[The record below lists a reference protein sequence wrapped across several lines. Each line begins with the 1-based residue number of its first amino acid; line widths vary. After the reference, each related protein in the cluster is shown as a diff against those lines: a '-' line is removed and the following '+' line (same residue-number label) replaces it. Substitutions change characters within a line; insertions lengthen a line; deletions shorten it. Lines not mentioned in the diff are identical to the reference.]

1 MILAIDLGN
10 KFGWA
15 IKQGATIN
23 SGWEKLSNNAKNHG
37 KKFYLFSCWLRE
49 QDNLSIEKVYYE
61 DVKNH
66 AGVYA
71 AHAYGGYLAI
81 LQVWAYK
88 REIEC
93 IGVGVGQIK
102 KSWTGK
108 GNASKELMIEMANIR
123 GFNIDNDNQADALA
137 LLHYVFDL
145 HLKVA

>member
-1 MILAIDLGN
+1 MSILALDLGN

-15 IKQGATIN
+15 IKQNSTID
-23 SGWEKLSNNAKNHG
+23 SGWEKLSTNAKNHG

-49 QDNLSIEKVYYE
+49 QDNLDIDKVYHE
-61 DVKNH
+61 DVRNH

-93 IGVGVGQIK
+93 VGVGVGQIK
-102 KSWTGK
+102 KFWTGK
-108 GNASKELMIEMANIR
+108 GNASKEMMIAEANKR
-123 GFNIDNDNQADALA
+123 GFETQNDNESDALA
-137 LLHYVFDL
+137 LLHYALDL
-145 HLKVA
+145 DK

>member
-1 MILAIDLGN
+1 MSILALDLGN

-15 IKQGATIN
+15 IKQNSTID

-49 QDNLSIEKVYYE
+49 QDNLDINKVYYE
-61 DVKNH
+61 DVKRH

-88 REIEC
+88 LEIEC
-93 IGVGVGQIK
+93 VGVGVGQIK
-102 KSWTGK
+102 KFWTGK
-108 GNASKELMIEMANIR
+108 GNASKEMMISEANKR
-123 GFNIDNDNQADALA
+123 GFDTDNDNCADAIA
-137 LLHYVFDL
+137 LLHYALDL
-145 HLKVA
+145 DK

>member
-1 MILAIDLGN
+1 MSILALDLGN
-10 KFGWA
+10 EFGYA
-15 IKQGATIN
+15 VKTSATID
-23 SGWEKLSNNAKNHG
+23 SGWKKLSNNAKNHG

-49 QDNLSIEKVYYE
+49 QDNLDIEKVYYE

-81 LQVWAYK
+81 LQLWAYK

-102 KSWTGK
+102 KFWTLNGRS
-108 GNASKELMIEMANIR
+108 SKEQMIKRANYL
-123 GFNIDNDNQADALA
+123 GFDTQNDNEADAIA
-137 LLHYVFDL
+137 LLHYAMGLD
-145 HLKVA
+145 K

>member
-1 MILAIDLGN
+1 MSILALDLGN
-10 KFGWA
+10 SFGFA

-49 QDNLSIEKVYYE
+49 QDGLDIEKVYYE

-71 AHAYGGYLAI
+71 SHAFGGYLAI
-81 LQVWAYK
+81 LQMWAYR

-93 IGVGVGQIK
+93 IGVGVGAIK
-102 KSWTGK
+102 KSFTGK
-108 GNASKELMIEMANIR
+108 GKATKEMMISEANKR
-123 GFNIDNDNQADALA
+123 GFETDNDNESDAIA
-137 LLHYVFDL
+137 LLHYALELD
-145 HLKVA
+145 K